1 MDRSLCTDGVLEA
14 INLFSTVVLG
24 SIFAVTSMASVAR
37 AEENAMTQN
46 VETLKLLYERF
57 NAKDIDGVLA
67 KLSDDVEW
75 ANSMDGGYVQGHDG
89 IRAYWKRQW
98 SIVNPHVEPVHFD
111 QGADGSLVVEVKQT
125 IRDLEGNLV
134 QEKGL
139 RDNTVGHIFHFAV
152 GKVVR
157 FDIREEE

>member
-1 MDRSLCTDGVLEA
+1 MVS
-14 INLFSTVVLG
+14 
-24 SIFAVTSMASVAR
+24 SIVAATSIARVAR
-37 AEENAMTQN
+37 AEESAMSQN
-46 VETLKLLYERF
+46 VETVTLLYERF

-75 ANSMDGGYVQGHDG
+75 ANGMDGGYVHGHDG

-98 SIVNPHVEPVHFD
+98 SLVNPHVEPVHFD
-111 QGADGSLVVEVKQT
+111 EGPDGSLVVEVKQT
-125 IRDLEGNLV
+125 VRYFKGNPV

-139 RDNTVGHIFHFAV
+139 RDKTVGHIFHFA
-152 GKVVR
+152 GAKVVR

>member
-1 MDRSLCTDGVLEA
+1 
-14 INLFSTVVLG
+14 
-24 SIFAVTSMASVAR
+24 
-37 AEENAMTQN
+37 MTRN

-75 ANSMDGGYVQGHDG
+75 ANGMDGGYVQGHDG
-89 IRAYWKRQW
+89 IRAYWKHQW
-98 SIVNPHVEPVHFD
+98 SIVDPHVEPAHFA
-111 QGADGSLVVEVKQT
+111 QGADGSLIVEVKQT
-125 IRDLEGNLV
+125 IRDLEGNPV

-139 RDNTVGHIFHFAV
+139 RDKTVGHIFHFAG

-157 FDIREEE
+157 FDIREE